1 MCDQSFRLLVFEQ
14 NCKPGK
20 RLVPRIILLFNGLE
34 HLFIALGRFI
44 TFDHIRVVT
53 EHVTGK
59 ETARQTEHFDG
70 PRTNNPGAAH
80 QRPNETIFSLKILSV
95 LSNKV
100 VWPPFIRDFCRCP
113 IKTLPKQD
121 V

>member
-1 MCDQSFRLLVFEQ
+1 MCDQSFRLLAFEQ
-14 NCKPGK
+14 NCKPRK

-34 HLFIALGRFI
+34 HLFMAFGRFI
-44 TFDHIRVVT
+44 TFDR
-53 EHVTGK
+53 VTGK
-59 ETARQTEHFDG
+59 KTARQTEHFDE

-95 LSNKV
+95 LSNKI

-113 IKTLPKQD
+113 IKTLPTQD